1 MKNDK
6 ILQEQNSLKENSKIV
21 NEEKELSIKKKQKAI
36 AINREAIQMVAA
48 ERRATQEDQR

>member
-21 NEEKELSIKKKQKAI
+21 NEEKELSMKKK
-36 AINREAIQMVAA
+36 
-48 ERRATQEDQR
+48 